1 MALSG
6 LDFLPALD
14 LRCLLD
20 EQLLTAETASD
31 EFRIK
36 HLMPAFRSDADLS
49 CALLDQRVGSDLLGF
64 DCRAYRAVRQLAQ
77 KWCSEPSVHGGKG
90 TAKGSQVGSLTCW
103 LAAISRPADG
113 CSHTQKN
120 TEGLKKQWE

>member
-1 MALSG
+1 MTLSG
-6 LDFLPALD
+6 LDFLPALE
-14 LRCLLD
+14 LRCLSD

-49 CALLDQRVGSDLLGF
+49 CALPDQRVGCDLLGF

-77 KWCSEPSVHGGKG
+77 KWCSEPSVHGGKERPKE
-90 TAKGSQVGSLTCW
+90 AKLVV
-103 LAAISRPADG
+103 
-113 CSHTQKN
+113 
-120 TEGLKKQWE
+120 